1 MSLEIGVRVIC
12 LYQQVTA
19 KRQAYDGEGSS
30 NLLSAVGSPFFIYYS
45 EAIECSN
52 VMANPLQLENRMQK
66 MDMIVDDVFINVD

>member
-1 MSLEIGVRVIC
+1 M
-12 LYQQVTA
+12 A
-19 KRQAYDGEGSS
+19 EGSS

-66 MDMIVDDVFINVD
+66 MDMIVDDVFINVDWIHNFT